1 MTLTAARP
9 NARPTMEA
17 HDVSGDIPVLEL
29 VRPMVGFPDLHRFAL
44 ARLVDD
50 GLICDLRS
58 LDDPQV
64 SFVVV
69 PPGEF
74 FDDYTPE
81 IDDETVSDLEVEH
94 ADDLLTLV
102 LVTLGDSAESATVN
116 LRAPLLIN
124 HRTRRA
130 TQAILDDPE
139 LPMKAPLTGPG
150 DSNGGDPSH

>member
-1 MTLTAARP
+1 VTLTAARP
-9 NARPTMEA
+9 TAPTPMEA
-17 HDVSGDIPVLEL
+17 HHVSGDIPVLEL

-58 LDDPQV
+58 LEDPQV

-81 IDDETVSDLEVEH
+81 IDDDTVAALGIEQ
-94 ADDLLTLV
+94 AADLLTLV

-124 HRTRRA
+124 HRNRRA
-130 TQAILDDPE
+130 TQAILDDPA

-150 DSNGGDPSH
+150 DSTQADPSH

>member
-1 MTLTAARP
+1 MTTAT
-9 NARPTMEA
+9 ARPTAPPTLEA

-58 LDDPQV
+58 LDDPGV

-81 IDDETVSDLEVEH
+81 IGDDTVAALGVEE
-94 ADDLLTLV
+94 AEDLLTLV
-102 LVTLGDSAESATVN
+102 LVTLAETAESATAN

-124 HRTRRA
+124 HRNRRA

-139 LPMKAPLTGPG
+139 LSMQAPLTGSG
-150 DSNGGDPSH
+150 DSASADASH